1 MKPARSTGSASHTVP
16 RTTTAAGSSTA
27 LEVHDIVKTFG
38 STTAVDHLSFTAR
51 RGEVLALLGP
61 NGAGKTTTIEMCEGF
76 TAPTSGSI
84 SVLGM
89 DPQREGEK
97 VRERIGIMLQGG
109 GSYSGIRVKEMLEL
123 TASYNADPLDPSWLM
138 DILGLNK
145 VAKTTYRRL
154 SGGQQQRLSL
164 ALALIGRPEL
174 VFLDE
179 PTAGMDAQSRHAV
192 WGLVEAL
199 KRDGVTVIL
208 TTHLMDEAERLADNV
223 VIIDRGSVVASG
235 SPHELTGSGDN
246 PALHIRTDRPL
257 DLTAIPAEA
266 SLIDDTPLTYRLHS
280 SGDPQAIAA
289 IASEAARQNV
299 LIKELGLHRR
309 TLEDVFLDLTGR
321 ELRP

>member
-1 MKPARSTGSASHTVP
+1 MKPARSTGSDSHSAP
-16 RTTTAAGSSTA
+16 RETTAAGSSAA
-27 LEVHDIVKTFG
+27 LELHDVVKTFG

-89 DPQREGEK
+89 DPQREGEQ

-123 TASYNADPLDPSWLM
+123 TASYNAHPLDPSWLM

-223 VIIDRGSVVASG
+223 VIIDRGSIVASG
-235 SPHELTGSGDN
+235 SPQELTDTGDH

-280 SGDPQAIAA
+280 AGDPQAIAA

-299 LIKELGLHRR
+299 LIKELGLHHR